1 MGILIFPPKCGTIE
15 SAEQGPSLAPAILC
29 VKEEEQT
36 MRIITNDRIFANA
49 LQVSLSRLGFDS
61 TISTDLPARKSD
73 LSGFV
78 IDLDAVPADLPLPA
92 PCITISR
99 HPEKGPDLVRP
110 FLFSTFSALALERF
124 RTTPSPTPP
133 VSSVVNEA
141 AIELLPDSL
150 LLYGKRIALT
160 PSERALM
167 ALLMDAK
174 GECVPTERIDLLWQG
189 EGNTTAVYISY
200 LRKKIQSVTDLQ
212 LIRSVRGKGYRLCLP
227 R

>member
-1 MGILIFPPKCGTIE
+1 
-15 SAEQGPSLAPAILC
+15 
-29 VKEEEQT
+29 

-49 LQVSLSRLGFDS
+49 LQVSLTHLGFES
-61 TISTDLPARKSD
+61 TVSTDLPARKSD

-78 IDLDAVPADLPLPA
+78 IDLDAIPADLPLPS

-99 HPEKGPDLVRP
+99 HPEKRPDLVRP
-110 FLFSTFSALALERF
+110 FLFSAFSALALERF
-124 RTTPSPTPP
+124 RTTPTPSSTAP
-133 VSSVVNEA
+133 VSSTVNEA

-174 GECVPTERIDLLWQG
+174 GECVSAERINGLWQG